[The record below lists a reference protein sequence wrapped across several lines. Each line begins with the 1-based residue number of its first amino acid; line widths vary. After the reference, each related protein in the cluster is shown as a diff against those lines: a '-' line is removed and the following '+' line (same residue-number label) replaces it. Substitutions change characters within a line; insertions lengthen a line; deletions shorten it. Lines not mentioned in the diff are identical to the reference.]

1 MTKVEESEE
10 PTTQAIQPTGNRTH
24 PNNQWSVTD
33 ALEPTILPRSVSI
46 DREGFVAVWCERHIM
61 AYDAFDVMKLV
72 MWLKS
77 VQEIGTKYKTA
88 GTTHYQSSLFM
99 SLEHHA
105 WCSWICDALA
115 LVSAKLCWMW
125 SMKWVT
131 VTTRTKE
138 TSLLQSWHCWDSY
151 KSWQHCWNWCTCM

>member
-1 MTKVEESEE
+1 M
-10 PTTQAIQPTGNRTH
+10 
-24 PNNQWSVTD
+24 
-33 ALEPTILPRSVSI
+33 
-46 DREGFVAVWCERHIM
+46 AVWCERHIM

-138 TSLLQSWHCWDSY
+138 TQACCRVGIVGIHTKADNIAEIDVLVCSVREGGPTRL
-151 KSWQHCWNWCTCM
+151 